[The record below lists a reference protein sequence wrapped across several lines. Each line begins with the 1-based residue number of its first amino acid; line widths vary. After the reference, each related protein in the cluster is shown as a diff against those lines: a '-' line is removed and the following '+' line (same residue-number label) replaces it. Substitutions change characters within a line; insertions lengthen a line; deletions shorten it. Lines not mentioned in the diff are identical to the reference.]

1 VSSFCHDKL
10 SSFQTCSSKRTR
22 TAQRCLF
29 FSRPRIDSLS
39 RLELPFIF
47 FIGAIDLNAKL
58 KGAGKAMRRS
68 FRICVPVVMF
78 VSAIFVTVHRVSAHH
93 GWSGYDSSKVL
104 ELKGTI
110 VESGYEHPHGFVRL
124 KASDKTWVVVL
135 APPSRME
142 GRQLPRKNL
151 ASGTEAVVVGYP
163 SRTDPQEMRAE
174 RITINGRTT
183 ELR

>member
-1 VSSFCHDKL
+1 
-10 SSFQTCSSKRTR
+10 
-22 TAQRCLF
+22 
-29 FSRPRIDSLS
+29 
-39 RLELPFIF
+39 
-47 FIGAIDLNAKL
+47 
-58 KGAGKAMRRS
+58 MRRS
-68 FRICVPVVMF
+68 LWTSIPIVLF
-78 VSAIFVTVHRVSAHH
+78 VSAILATAGSVIAHH
-93 GWSGYDSSKVL
+93 GWSGYDSSKAL

-124 KASDKTWVVVL
+124 KSSEKIWLVVL

-142 GRQLPRKNL
+142 RRQLPKKNL
-151 ASGTEAVVVGYP
+151 ASGTEAIVVGYP